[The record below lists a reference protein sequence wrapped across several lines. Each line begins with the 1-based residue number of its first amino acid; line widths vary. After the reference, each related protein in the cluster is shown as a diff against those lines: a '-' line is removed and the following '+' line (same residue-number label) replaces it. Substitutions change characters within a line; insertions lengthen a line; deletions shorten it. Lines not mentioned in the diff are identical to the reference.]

1 MSELTDILDTL
12 DIPDARKKLTRQN
25 ITWILR
31 HLRRLEVRA
40 APAVRTDL
48 TKAELVEEIER
59 LDPAAS
65 TGGKKSDLQMTLA
78 SLQTNGSP
86 DRSNL
91 VRLLVGSLKG
101 ARR

>member
-12 DIPDARKKLTRQN
+12 DIPDAKKKLTRHN
-25 ITWILR
+25 IAWLLR

-59 LDPAAS
+59 LDPEAS
-65 TGGKKSDLQMTLA
+65 TGGKKSELQTTLA
-78 SLQTNGSP
+78 SLQNGSP

-91 VRLLVGSLKG
+91 VRLLVGSLKE